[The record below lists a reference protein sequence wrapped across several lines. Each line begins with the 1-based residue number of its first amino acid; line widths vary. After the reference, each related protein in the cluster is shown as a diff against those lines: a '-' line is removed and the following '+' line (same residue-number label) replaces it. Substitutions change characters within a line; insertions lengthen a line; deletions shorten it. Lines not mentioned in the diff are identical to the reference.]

1 MAADRSSLEI
11 LVQRLQ
17 EMGMDPGTAERTAAL
32 LSEFTKVL
40 REDIRD
46 QHQAS
51 SMRLNNELGKELAD
65 RLESTTQEL
74 NKINYNLDKIRKD
87 QIGIE
92 KRLGIIENIEINT
105 QPDVEKFL
113 KLEKNLNHK
122 YDRIMRRI
130 DDIGDI
136 GVSKVIRFD
145 LYGSIILIEFTFT
158 LILAVLMHF

>member
-1 MAADRSSLEI
+1 
-11 LVQRLQ
+11 
-17 EMGMDPGTAERTAAL
+17 
-32 LSEFTKVL
+32 
-40 REDIRD
+40 
-46 QHQAS
+46 
-51 SMRLNNELGKELAD
+51 MRLNNELGKELAD

>member
-105 QPDVEKFL
+105 RPDVEKFL